1 MWKRPQGRF
10 VFLLT
15 QTEFVR
21 KLRRRGT
28 RKSFYFEKLA
38 YL

>member
-15 QTEFVR
+15 RIEFVR
-21 KLRRRGT
+21 KLMRRET